1 MLLARSMPA
10 VTQAACHD
18 ISWRARLAV
27 ASKLPV
33 LSDGV
38 AAMGCRAGIRRSG
51 CMASTLDH
59 IEKTPADSYRRE
71 IEQEQNLWRS
81 LPFFAATLVSE
92 LAAMSAQ

>member
-1 MLLARSMPA
+1 
-10 VTQAACHD
+10 
-18 ISWRARLAV
+18 
-27 ASKLPV
+27 
-33 LSDGV
+33 
-38 AAMGCRAGIRRSG
+38 
-51 CMASTLDH
+51 MASTLDH